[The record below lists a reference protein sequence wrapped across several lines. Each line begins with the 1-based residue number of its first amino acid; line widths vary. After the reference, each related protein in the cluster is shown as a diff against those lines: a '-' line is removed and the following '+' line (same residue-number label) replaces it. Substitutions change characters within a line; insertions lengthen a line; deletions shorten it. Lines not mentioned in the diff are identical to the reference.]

1 MARLFEQIE
10 TPEPGWETR
19 KLKRVRHLGLDP
31 EWLVQLARLSDGL
44 QVQHQH
50 PSLHVAWVRACE
62 QAYASNLRLDHPDGE
77 VSGQS

>member
-1 MARLFEQIE
+1 MARLFELIE

-19 KLKRVRHLGLDP
+19 KIKRVRLIDLDG

-50 PSLHVAWVRACE
+50 ESLHIAWVRACE
-62 QAYASNLRLDHPDGE
+62 QAHAVNIKLDHPDE
-77 VSGQS
+77 GQS